1 MPRFR
6 SVTKPDVLAA
16 MKEFKRKTRDEFLDE
31 YDFGRARD
39 YFIVTPSMD
48 YDAKAVFGVAHGYAT
63 GEFLNTRSF
72 NGNMQHVVPYLRE
85 MGFIVTKPTGR
96 SRRGAQIAHGGQS
109 RDPFVSVD
117 APDDPVER
125 YLSPISLRR
134 GQPQFRANLM
144 HLYESR
150 CAITGEGPEEVLEA
164 AHIEPH
170 SENGR
175 NSSSNGLLLRSDIH
189 TLFDLNLIRIEPET
203 LTVEIDDRLR
213 PTGYANLHKKL
224 IRPRKDGTRPSTE
237 YLRQRYDEVSGT

>member
-6 SVTKPDVLAA
+6 LIKKPDVIRA
-16 MKEFKRKTRDEFLDE
+16 MKEFDRKGRDEFLAV
-31 YDFGRARD
+31 YHFGRARD
-39 YFIVTPSMD
+39 YFIVTDSTD

-63 GEFLNTRSF
+63 GEFLNTKSF
-72 NGNMQHVVPYLRE
+72 DGNMQNVVPYLRE
-85 MGFIVTKPTGR
+85 MGFIVTKPEGR
-96 SRRGAQIAHGGQS
+96 IRFGTQIPVGDQS

-125 YLSPISLRR
+125 YLRPISMRR
-134 GQPQFRANLM
+134 GQSQFRANLM

-150 CAITGEGPEEVLEA
+150 CAITGDGVVEVLEA

-189 TLFDLNLIRIEPET
+189 TLFDLNLIRIEPHT
-203 LTVEIDDRLR
+203 LAVEIDDRLR
-213 PTGYANLHKKL
+213 PTEYAYLHKKL
-224 IRPRKDGTRPSTE
+224 IRPRKDGSRPSVE
-237 YLRQRYDEVSGT
+237 YLRQHYDKVSNT